1 MGLSISH
8 LVILLI
14 IVLLVFGAG
23 KVPAIM
29 KDVAKGVKAFKDGMD
44 ESESQPNAKPEPIK
58 ALPKQ
63 TKQKVDV

>member
-1 MGLSISH
+1 MGFSIGH
-8 LVILLI
+8 LVLLLV

-29 KDVAKGVKAFKDGMD
+29 KDVAKGVKAFKDGID
-44 ESESQPNAKPEPIK
+44 EGESQEDKPEPMK

-63 TKQKVDV
+63 SKQKMDA

>member
-1 MGLSISH
+1 MGISIGH
-8 LVILLI
+8 LVLLLV

-29 KDVAKGVKAFKDGMD
+29 KDVAKGVKAFKEGID
-44 ESESQPNAKPEPIK
+44 EGEDTAQKAEPMK

-63 TKQKVDV
+63 AKQKADV